1 MSNKSATKPAI
12 REVLRLRVLPPHV
25 AWFQW
30 RARRRAR
37 ALGDT
42 FALESSTRPADLAR
56 LLKLARGRGHVVEL
70 GTANG
75 WTAIALALADS
86 GRHVVT
92 FDPFDR
98 PERQTYLGLIPAA
111 VRERITFV
119 REPGSSGP
127 GHVTAGAD
135 AVASAAAH
143 PVELLYIDSSH
154 DRADTIAE
162 VRAWQHALAPG
173 TLIVF
178 DDYDHPE
185 YPGVR
190 EAVDELGL
198 RGETAGT
205 LYAVTVAAASP
216 RI

>member
-1 MSNKSATKPAI
+1 MTNKSATKRAV

-56 LLKLARGRGHVVEL
+56 LLELARGRRRVVEL

-75 WTAIALALADS
+75 WTAIALALDDP
-86 GRHVVT
+86 GRRVHT

-98 PERQTYLGLIPAA
+98 PERQSYLGLVSDR
-111 VRERITFV
+111 VRERITFIKEAGGV
-119 REPGSSGP
+119 GPAGAPGSRP
-127 GHVTAGAD
+127 THAI
-135 AVASAAAH
+135 
-143 PVELLYIDSSH
+143 ELLYIDSSH
-154 DRADTIAE
+154 NRDDTIAE
-162 VRAWQHALAPG
+162 VRAWQGVLAPG
-173 TLIVF
+173 ALIVF
-178 DDYDHPE
+178 DDYSHPE

-190 EAVDELGL
+190 EAVAELGL
-198 RGETAGT
+198 RGETTGT
-205 LYAVTVAAASP
+205 LHVVTVAAALP
-216 RI
+216 RT

>member
-1 MSNKSATKPAI
+1 MTNKSATRKAV

-56 LLKLARGRGHVVEL
+56 LLKLARGRRLVVEL

-75 WTAIALALADS
+75 WTAIALALDHPQ
-86 GRHVVT
+86 RQVLT

-98 PERQTYLGLIPAA
+98 PERQADLGLVPGR
-111 VRERITFV
+111 VRERIVFIDK
-119 REPGSSGP
+119 PGSVGP
-127 GHVTAGAD
+127 DGLTGGVNGAQ
-135 AVASAAAH
+135 
-143 PVELLYIDSSH
+143 PPRKIELLYIDSSH
-154 DRADTIAE
+154 DRAETIAE
-162 VRAWQHALAPG
+162 VRAWQRALAAG
-173 TLIVF
+173 ALIVF
-178 DDYDHPE
+178 DDYTHPD

-190 EAVDELGL
+190 EAVAELGL
-198 RGETAGT
+198 QGETAGT
-205 LYAVTVAAASP
+205 LYVVTVAAASP
-216 RI
+216 HT